1 MLSCTAITNLDVKL
15 KFDLGKNNN
24 NWFIDSISTKSVFSS
39 VVVLDLLESV
49 AKCPVYFCHSV
60 NHILYIHQDLKVCIW
75 GFGDSKMFLKI
86 IGKHSNSYSYL
97 PSDLNFLIILYLTPF
112 SMCFQFF

>member
-15 KFDLGKNNN
+15 KFDLGNNN
-24 NWFIDSISTKSVFSS
+24 NKWFIDSISTKSVFSS

-60 NHILYIHQDLKVCIW
+60 NHILYIHQDLKVRIW
-75 GFGDSKMFLKI
+75 GFEANWKALKLMQLFALRFKLSHNFIFDSFFHVLPIFLSS
-86 IGKHSNSYSYL
+86 GSES
-97 PSDLNFLIILYLTPF
+97 
-112 SMCFQFF
+112 